1 MQLMSFA
8 INQARVQKTIL
19 IIVKEHEELDG
30 NFGPNADAHL
40 INESHEPV
48 QISKQAAVR
57 EKSKQAHLPLRM
69 RYVSFD
75 GWSCNKQTYRN
86 LSAC

>member
-1 MQLMSFA
+1 MSFA

-57 EKSKQAHLPLRM
+57 EKSKQAHHAHLPLRM
-69 RYVSFD
+69 RYS
-75 GWSCNKQTYRN
+75 
-86 LSAC
+86 LSIVQEFIV